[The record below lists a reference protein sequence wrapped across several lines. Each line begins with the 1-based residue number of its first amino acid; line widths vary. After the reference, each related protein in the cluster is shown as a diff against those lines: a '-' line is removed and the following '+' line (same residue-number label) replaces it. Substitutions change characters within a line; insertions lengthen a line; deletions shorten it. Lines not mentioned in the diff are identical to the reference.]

1 MIVEIALVILLMII
15 IITEFI
21 KYVSEKYIDT
31 PSVLCNNTLGVS
43 CNNTFGVS
51 CNNKMKL
58 YRDTFCSKNRDS
70 NNFCI
75 NPPAKE
81 IKIRQNLEKN
91 KQYGDNINNS
101 LGITE
106 DTLFNRDIN
115 TGYTLRYW

>member
-1 MIVEIALVILLMII
+1 MIVETALVILLMII

-31 PSVLCNNTLGVS
+31 PNVS